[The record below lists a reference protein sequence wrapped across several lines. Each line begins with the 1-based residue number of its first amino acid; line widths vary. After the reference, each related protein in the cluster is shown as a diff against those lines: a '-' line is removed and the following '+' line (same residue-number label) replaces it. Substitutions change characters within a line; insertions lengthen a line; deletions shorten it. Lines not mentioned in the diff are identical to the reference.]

1 MLAAGGVMCS
11 PGVISQ
17 VHKAL
22 SSTRTGGGQAALYGR
37 RDLFKLGASAL
48 AATTLPVLGSR
59 AYAQEARTLSFE
71 NVQDLTHTLSPSFP
85 VFPAYEPM
93 RITQQFSV
101 ETDGFYT
108 NRWDVGE
115 HSGTHIDA
123 PGHFIAKGATA
134 EGLEAPNLIAPV
146 AVIDI
151 RARAEVDADTALT
164 VDDIT
169 AWEDEHGSLP
179 DGAAVFM
186 HSGWDARANDA
197 EAFLNADT
205 DGTLH
210 FPGFSPEAASF
221 LVNERRIVGIGV
233 DTLSL
238 DIGAATSFD
247 VHVTVLGAGLWGLEN
262 LANLGSLPPLGASV
276 FVGSPKVAGASG
288 GPARVLAVWS

>member
-1 MLAAGGVMCS
+1 MCS
-11 PGVISQ
+11 PRVIRQ
-17 VHKAL
+17 VNQAL
-22 SSTRTGGGQAALYGR
+22 SR
-37 RDLFKLGASAL
+37 RDLFKLGAGAL
-48 AATTLPVLGSR
+48 ATTTLPVFGSR
-59 AYAQEARTLSFE
+59 AHAQGQRTLNFE
-71 NVQDLTHTLSPSFP
+71 RVQDLTHTLSPSFP

-93 RITQQFSV
+93 RITQQYSV

-123 PGHFIAKGATA
+123 PAHFITGGAA
-134 EGLEAPNLIAPV
+134 ADELEVSSLIAPV

-151 RARAEVDADTALT
+151 RVRAEGDADTALT
-164 VDDIT
+164 VDDLT
-169 AWEDEHGSLP
+169 AWESEHGTLP

-186 HSGWDARANDA
+186 DSGWDERANDG
-197 EAFLNADT
+197 EAFLNADA

-233 DTLSL
+233 DTPSL

-247 VHVTVLGAGLWGLEN
+247 AHVTVLGAGLWGLEN
-262 LANLGSLPPLGASV
+262 LANLGSVPPSGTTV
-276 FVGSPKVAGASG
+276 IVGSPKIEAASG